1 MQIVASFSA
10 GAFGSAVGALTSI
23 VLCALVALA
32 GIAAN
37 LAGAQLNLVNE
48 VTFGLLLGPH
58 VSFAPACCA
67 LCYAWKR
74 GYVTDSKDSVTP
86 LISIN
91 HFDVLLVGGLFG
103 VAGWYLNS
111 FLGWIAGGAIDTVA
125 MSILILSLGSKQIFG
140 GSMIGRLPAGKKRFG
155 AGSDV
160 WLSWQTAGRNFNMLT
175 LSIVVSLM
183 AGGLTMYFHEIA
195 VLTGNSA
202 ISEVST
208 LFMWSLGLIQLMFL
222 GDRMNVPIFHHIG
235 LCAAVGAQMVL
246 KLGANEYIALL
257 WSLGLGMMAAY
268 SGDILGKL
276 FHVNGPGIVDP
287 PSAAIAVTAPFGL
300 SIFPALGI
308 DRPGSVLNVLVPAA
322 LIACAAV
329 YEHYMYIAIRNSGKK
344 A

>member
-67 LCYAWKR
+67 LCYAWKK
-74 GYVTDSKDSVTP
+74 GYIADSKDSVTP
-86 LISIN
+86 LISLN
-91 HFDVLLVGGLFG
+91 HADVLLVGGLFG

-111 FLGWIAGGAIDTVA
+111 FLNWIAGAAIDTVA
-125 MSILILSLGSKQIFG
+125 MSILILSLVSKQIFG
-140 GSMIGRLPAGKKRFG
+140 GSIIGRLPSGEKRFG
-155 AGSDV
+155 ANSSA
-160 WLSWQTAGRNFNMLT
+160 WLSWQTAGRGLNLMT
-175 LSIVVSLM
+175 LAIVVSLM
-183 AGGLTMYFHEIA
+183 AGGLTMYFYEIS
-195 VLTGNSA
+195 VQTGNGA
-202 ISEVST
+202 IFEVST
-208 LFMWSLGLIQLMFL
+208 LFMWSLGLISLLFL
-222 GDRMNVPIFHHIG
+222 GDRLNLPIFHHIG

-246 KLGANEYIALL
+246 KLGANEYIVML
-257 WSLGLGMMAAY
+257 WSLALGIMAAY

-287 PSAAIAVTAPFGL
+287 PSAAIAFTAPFGL

-308 DRPGSVLNVLVPAA
+308 NRPGSALNVLIPAG

-329 YEHYMYIAIRNSGKK
+329 YEHYMHITMRNSRKDD
-344 A
+344 

>member
-37 LAGAQLNLVNE
+37 LAGAQLNLINE

-67 LCYAWKR
+67 LCYAWKK
-74 GYVTDSKDSVTP
+74 GYIADSKDSGIP
-86 LISIN
+86 LISLN
-91 HFDVLLVGGLFG
+91 HADVLLVGGLFG

-111 FLGWIAGGAIDTVA
+111 LLNWIAGGAIDTVA
-125 MSILILSLGSKQIFG
+125 MSILILSLVSKQIFG
-140 GSMIGRLPAGKKRFG
+140 GSMIGRLPSGKKRFG
-155 AGSDV
+155 ANSDA
-160 WLSWQTAGRNFNMLT
+160 WLNWQTAGRSFNMLT
-175 LSIVVSLM
+175 ISIVVSLM

-195 VLTGNSA
+195 IKTGNFA

-222 GDRMNVPIFHHIG
+222 ADRMNVPIFHHIG

-246 KLGANEYIALL
+246 KLGANEYIAML
-257 WSLGLGMMAAY
+257 WSLALGIMAAY
-268 SGDILGKL
+268 SGDFLGKL

-287 PSAAIAVTAPFGL
+287 PSAAIALTAPFGL

-308 DRPGSVLNVLVPAA
+308 NRPGSVLNVLVPAV
-322 LIACAAV
+322 LIACAV
-329 YEHYMYIAIRNSGKK
+329 IYEHYMHLTMRSSRNND
-344 A
+344 